1 MTSSAP
7 VPKKARSEVIKMSM
21 QTIEKPASERQMA
34 YINRLKMEIGENGPG
49 IIEEISSAEASMI
62 IGELIAKTQ
71 TFNGTNGR
79 KKINEA
85 RLGMAMK
92 ECFRL
97 WTGLGR
103 DIWKERRETFID
115 EALNTYFLFTEIVE
129 RLDENFDVT
138 R

>member
-1 MTSSAP
+1 
-7 VPKKARSEVIKMSM
+7 MSM